1 MTTTSKNMRG
11 AEPAFLLHRWSYRE
25 TSLIVEI
32 FSSNFGRLS
41 LIARGARSAKSA
53 FRSALHPFQPLH
65 LSWYGHSELRNLSTA
80 EWIGG
85 IPPLTGTA
93 LICGFYLNE
102 LIIKL
107 LPRDDPH
114 ENLYRTYY
122 ETLGELR
129 ADADNAAILRRFE
142 QALLKELGY
151 EVALAQEAESGGP
164 IDAIKNYHYVVDRGP
179 LLPRLNRAN
188 ENKLELSGKTLLDMA
203 NNNYSDPITLAQSKA
218 LMRMLISHHLG
229 NQVLRTRQLLRDL
242 QQL

>member
-1 MTTTSKNMRG
+1 MTAASKNRRST
-11 AEPAFLLHRWSYRE
+11 EPAFLLHRWSYRE
-25 TSLIVEI
+25 TSLIIEV

-41 LIARGARSAKSA
+41 LIARGARRAKSA

-65 LSWYGHSELRNLSTA
+65 LSWYGHSELRNLSAA
-80 EWIGG
+80 EWVGG
-85 IPPLTGTA
+85 MSPLTGTA

-102 LIIKL
+102 LLIKL

-114 ENLYRTYY
+114 ENLYRTYF
-122 ETLGELR
+122 ETLGELK

-142 QALLKELGY
+142 QVLLKELGY
-151 EVALAQEAESGGP
+151 ELTLDQEAESGDP
-164 IDAIKNYHYVVDRGP
+164 VDAIKDYHYVVDRGP
-179 LLPRLNRAN
+179 LLPQRTGAN

-203 NNNYSDPITLAQSKA
+203 NNNYNDPVTLAQSKA

-229 NQVLRTRQLLRDL
+229 NQVLHTRQLLRDL